1 MMIWVHQLLSLLFIN
16 VYLHRMF
23 QRQISQG
30 MREREKE
37 NINLNTCNRF
47 ENKYYK
53 ISLLNKFELLVQEKN
68 TKQTQKFIYI
78 QTSIEVYLLNYNQFR
93 FALDETRQK
102 QRRWFFSP
110 LRAPPSH
117 FSSRFNANLI
127 CS

>member
-1 MMIWVHQLLSLLFIN
+1 
-16 VYLHRMF
+16 MF

-53 ISLLNKFELLVQEKN
+53 INLLNKFELLVQEKN
-68 TKQTQKFIYI
+68 TKQTQKFMYI

-102 QRRWFFSP
+102 QRR
-110 LRAPPSH
+110 
-117 FSSRFNANLI
+117 
-127 CS
+127 